1 MWSDSGLCEQCL
13 FCISP
18 TIWTESLTQGKVQG
32 TGDQVN
38 GSPYGNQISPQAVNI
53 SRGPSNLFGRGDN
66 QKEGYSFLMIWDETR
81 TNDAHSLNDLIR
93 GDQSYTITY
102 NGLIGSYKLS
112 RVVIDPHLDGRLSP
126 REPRV
131 NATSLRAKERWLRE
145 TGGIRLVI
153 AVISTAVLWTRGC
166 QGLQTLIQRQIL

>member
-1 MWSDSGLCEQCL
+1 MWAMPILYFSHNLDRKFNSREGAGNWGSGQWLA
-13 FCISP
+13 
-18 TIWTESLTQGKVQG
+18 IWKSNFATSR
-32 TGDQVN
+32 
-38 GSPYGNQISPQAVNI
+38 NI
-53 SRGPSNLFGRGDN
+53 SRRPSILFGRGNN

-81 TNDAHSLNDLIR
+81 TNDAHSLNDLVR